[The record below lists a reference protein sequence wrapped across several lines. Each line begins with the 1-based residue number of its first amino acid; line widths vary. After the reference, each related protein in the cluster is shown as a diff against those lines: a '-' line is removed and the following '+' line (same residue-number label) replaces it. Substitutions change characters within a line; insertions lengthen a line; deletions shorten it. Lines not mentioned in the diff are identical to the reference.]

1 MATNADIAKAA
12 GVSPAIVSRI
22 VNSDPSLRVSEDTR
36 ARVLRLIEELDY
48 SPNLAARNLKSSST
62 GVIALVVHEL
72 TSSVY
77 SEIIAGAHEAAYRF
91 GKTVLV
97 GEANE
102 ATSERGHLEDLV
114 AGKGVDGIILQGA
127 GTKFDKA
134 LERAARQGVPTV
146 LLQAGDPAKN
156 TVVRLDDEAAGQTAT
171 KHLIGLG
178 HTNIGFIGVAEDM
191 LFSSGRQAGW
201 ADTMRAHGLPM
212 LDRWSVCGGNKF
224 DRGSAAVEQLLQQAP
239 EITGIVVAN
248 VVSSIGVMAKLHD
261 LKYSVPQDISL
272 VAIHDIPLAEYLRP
286 ALTVVRMPLRD
297 LGSLALQQVVDQST
311 QKGTVL
317 ANATEPRLIARSTT
331 SHPR

>member
-22 VNSDPSLRVSEDTR
+22 VNSDPNLRVSNETR

-77 SEIIAGAHEAAYRF
+77 SEIIAGAHEAAYKF

-97 GEANE
+97 GEAND
-102 ATSERGHLEDLV
+102 ATAERGHLEDLV

-127 GTKFDKA
+127 GTRFDKA
-134 LERAARQGVPTV
+134 LERAARQGVPAV

-156 TVVRLDDEAAGQTAT
+156 TVVRLDDEAAGRTAT
-171 KHLIGLG
+171 EHLIDLG
-178 HTNIGFIGVAEDM
+178 HTNIGFIGVADDM
-191 LFSSGRQAGW
+191 LFSGGRQAGW
-201 ADTMRAHGLPM
+201 AGAMAAHGLPAH
-212 LDRWSVCGGNKF
+212 DHWSACGGNKF
-224 DRGSAAVEQLLQQAP
+224 DRGSAAVEQLLKQAP
-239 EITGIVVAN
+239 ELSAIVVAN

-261 LKYSVPQDISL
+261 LNYAIPKDISL

-297 LGSLALQQVVDQST
+297 LGSLALEQVVDPPLP
-311 QKGTVL
+311 KGIVL
-317 ANATEPRLIARSTT
+317 ANAVEPILISRSTT

>member
-22 VNSDPSLRVSEDTR
+22 VNSDPSLRVSDDTR

-62 GVIALVVHEL
+62 GVIAIVVHEL

-77 SEIIAGAHEAAYRF
+77 SEIIAGAHEAAYKF

-97 GEANE
+97 GEANK

-146 LLQAGDPAKN
+146 LLQAGDPSKN
-156 TVVRLDDEAAGQTAT
+156 TVVRLDDEAAGRTAT
-171 KHLIGLG
+171 EHLIELG
-178 HTNIGFIGVAEDM
+178 HTNIGFIGVANDM
-191 LFSSGRQAGW
+191 LFSGGREAGW
-201 ADTMRAHGLPM
+201 IGAMLAHGLPVS
-212 LDRWSVCGGNKF
+212 DRWSVCGGNKF
-224 DRGSAAVEQLLQQAP
+224 DHGSAAVEKLLQQAP
-239 EITGIVVAN
+239 ELTAVVVAN

-261 LKYSVPQDISL
+261 LKYSVPQDVSL

-286 ALTVVRMPLRD
+286 ALTVVRMPLRE
-297 LGSLALQQVVDQST
+297 LGSLALQQVVEEST
-311 QKGTVL
+311 QNGIVL
-317 ANATEPRLIARSTT
+317 ANAAEPQLLSRSTT